1 MNTQIKLIL
10 RALLPLLFIGAN
22 RIGQHIA
29 RPHFIPDGAAVRAEV
44 LFPAFLLFFFPI
56 ILLIHGCICYINQR
70 HKFNL
75 KRLAYA
81 LAILFILMS
90 IPTFFL
96 SDNPLSAKIWEASEN
111 LFGAVILWL
120 YLYGMNTTRQV
131 NVPEWNSK
139 SGVAWFCISLCLIV
153 GILIPSCLFHYGV
166 IGSMP
171 FRLYSPL
178 ILSYGW
184 FGLIYASSR

>member
-29 RPHFIPDGAAVRAEV
+29 RPHFIPNGAAVRVEV

-75 KRLAYA
+75 KRGLR
-81 LAILFILMS
+81 FGHPVHS
-90 IPTFFL
+90 NVH
-96 SDNPLSAKIWEASEN
+96 SN
-111 LFGAVILWL
+111 LF
-120 YLYGMNTTRQV
+120 
-131 NVPEWNSK
+131 
-139 SGVAWFCISLCLIV
+139 
-153 GILIPSCLFHYGV
+153 
-166 IGSMP
+166 P
-171 FRLYSPL
+171 FGQP
-178 ILSYGW
+178 I
-184 FGLIYASSR
+184 IC

>member
-1 MNTQIKLIL
+1 MEYSFNLFKHMNTQIKLIL

-22 RIGQHIA
+22 RIGQRHSPSSFHPGRCRSKGRSIVP
-29 RPHFIPDGAAVRAEV
+29 RI
-44 LFPAFLLFFFPI
+44 LLFFFPI

-81 LAILFILMS
+81 LAILS
-90 IPTFFL
+90 H
-96 SDNPLSAKIWEASEN
+96 SNVHSN
-111 LFGAVILWL
+111 LFPFGQPHYLLKYGKHRKTFLARVILWL

-153 GILIPSCLFHYGV
+153 EFHSV
-166 IGSMP
+166 LPRFIMES
-171 FRLYSPL
+171 
-178 ILSYGW
+178 
-184 FGLIYASSR
+184 

>member
-29 RPHFIPDGAAVRAEV
+29 RPHFIPDGAAVRVEV

-70 HKFNL
+70 HKFNQ

-81 LAILFILMS
+81 
-90 IPTFFL
+90 
-96 SDNPLSAKIWEASEN
+96 
-111 LFGAVILWL
+111 
-120 YLYGMNTTRQV
+120 
-131 NVPEWNSK
+131 
-139 SGVAWFCISLCLIV
+139 
-153 GILIPSCLFHYGV
+153 
-166 IGSMP
+166 
-171 FRLYSPL
+171 
-178 ILSYGW
+178 
-184 FGLIYASSR
+184 

>member
-29 RPHFIPDGAAVRAEV
+29 RPHFIPDGAAVRVEV

-96 SDNPLSAKIWEASEN
+96 STH
-111 LFGAVILWL
+111 
-120 YLYGMNTTRQV
+120 YLLKYGKHRKTFLAR
-131 NVPEWNSK
+131 
-139 SGVAWFCISLCLIV
+139 
-153 GILIPSCLFHYGV
+153 
-166 IGSMP
+166 
-171 FRLYSPL
+171 
-178 ILSYGW
+178 
-184 FGLIYASSR
+184 